1 MEVELNEVMRKYK
14 AAVAQL
20 SVDQITL
27 QDQAAQL
34 LTLEHE
40 KSSLKEQVCVGAY
53 IIILVLCAMPCF
65 DHLSTLFTYSPLSDR
80 WPN

>member
-27 QDQAAQL
+27 QDQTAQL
-34 LTLEHE
+34 MTLEQE
-40 KSSLKEQVCVGAY
+40 KASLKEQVSFLSFF
-53 IIILVLCAMPCF
+53 IILKSF
-65 DHLSTLFTYSPLSDR
+65 PLIFYFKR

>member
-1 MEVELNEVMRKYK
+1 VDDLEVELNEVMRKYK

-27 QDQAAQL
+27 QDQTAQL
-34 LTLEHE
+34 MTLEQE
-40 KSSLKEQVCVGAY
+40 KASLKEQVSVLSFF
-53 IIILVLCAMPCF
+53 IILKSF
-65 DHLSTLFTYSPLSDR
+65 PLIFYFKR